1 VQRFFFFKKEE
12 MVKKVFSSMQI
23 PNPIQQRNI
32 TSLAREFMNQETEKF
47 DNLCTTLKDSL
58 KCSRDEALF
67 FILRN

>member
-1 VQRFFFFKKEE
+1 
-12 MVKKVFSSMQI
+12 MQI

-47 DNLCTTLKDSL
+47 DNLSTTLKDSL